1 MSMFYT
7 MDMKLELQ
15 GKTILVAASSEGL
28 GFATAKAVRN
38 EGANTWIGSRNGE
51 KFQQALK
58 SLTTIPQQEHLGIGQ
73 VDGSPL
79 DVTQPGSIEA
89 WVATAASRYGEAIDG
104 LVVNSGGPPP
114 GLFSVFDDQAWQN
127 AFELLL
133 LSAVR
138 LVRACL
144 PGLTIRGGAI
154 LIVSSTSVTEP
165 IEGLILSNALRSAT
179 VAMAKTLSR
188 ELAPKGIRIN
198 CLAPGRFATDR
209 VALIDAATAE
219 RIGCTPEEAR
229 RKAEVA
235 IPLGRYGS
243 TDEFGRTACWLLSP
257 AASYITGQL
266 IHIDGGMTRG
276 TW

>member
-1 MSMFYT
+1 MNIA
-7 MDMKLELQ
+7 LE
-15 GKTILVAASSEGL
+15 GKTVLVAASSEGL
-28 GFATAKAVRN
+28 GFGTAQAVFQ
-38 EGANTWIGSRNGE
+38 EGANTWIGSRKSE
-51 KFQQALK
+51 KVQEALAKLK
-58 SLTTIPQQEHLGIGQ
+58 SSVVQGQSGTGQ

-79 DVTQPGSIEA
+79 DVTQGSSIEA
-89 WVATAASRYGEAIDG
+89 WVAAAQSRYGEAIDG

-114 GLFSVFDDQAWQN
+114 GLFADFDDQAWQS

-138 LVRACL
+138 LVRACRS
-144 PGLTIRGGAI
+144 GLAIRGGAI
-154 LIVSSTSVTEP
+154 VIISSTSVTEP

-188 ELAPKGIRIN
+188 ELAPQRIRVN
-198 CLAPGRFATDR
+198 CLAPGRFATGRIER
-209 VALIDAATAE
+209 VDAAAAE
-219 RIGCTPEEAR
+219 RLHCTPEEAR
-229 RKAEVA
+229 RKAEAA

-243 TDEFGRTACWLLSP
+243 IEEFGRTACWLLSP

-266 IHIDGGMTRG
+266 ITIDGGMTRG

>member
-1 MSMFYT
+1 MN
-7 MDMKLELQ
+7 LQLQ
-15 GKTILVAASSEGL
+15 GKTVLVAASSEGL
-28 GFATAKAVRN
+28 GFATAQTVLD
-38 EGANTWIGSRNGE
+38 EGAQVWIGSRSDDKVRE
-51 KFQQALK
+51 ALK
-58 SLTTIPQQEHLGIGQ
+58 QLQASSGQRKGGIGQ
-73 VDGSPL
+73 VDGYPL
-79 DVTQPGSIEA
+79 DVTQAQSIDA
-89 WVATAASRYGEAIDG
+89 WVAAAHSRYGEAIDG

-114 GLFSVFDDQAWQN
+114 GLFSDFDDQAWQH

-144 PGLTIRGGAI
+144 PGLAVRGGSI

-188 ELAPKGIRIN
+188 ELAPQGIRVN
-198 CLAPGRFATDR
+198 CLAPGRFATGRVERIDR
-209 VALIDAATAE
+209 ATAE

-229 RKAEVA
+229 RKAEAA
-235 IPLGRYGS
+235 IPLSRYG
-243 TDEFGRTACWLLSP
+243 TTEEFGRTACWLLSP

-266 IHIDGGMTRG
+266 LTIDGGMTRG